1 MTEKKISYHAFIDS
15 EYKYYSTD
23 TPQNFSYNIEG
34 FLPISENLNYIVNIE
49 YVQIYHNTST
59 DDETYIPYYSY
70 SYNVMI
76 DFFKQNNI
84 LSNDQ
89 YINMYCGNTVD
100 YEKFP
105 YWNATTNTVNYDYS
119 MSVSTLLGRDGPKFY
134 IYKPKSIINIQILND
149 DGTALLDALGGV
161 IPRVRLLLKFK
172 PIN

>member
-1 MTEKKISYHAFIDS
+1 MTKEKIRYHAFIDS
-15 EYKYYSTD
+15 EYKYYTTD

-34 FLPISENLNYIVNIE
+34 FLPIPENLNYIVNIE
-49 YVQIYHNTST
+49 YVQIYHNTSA

-76 DFFKQNNI
+76 NFVKQNNI

-89 YINMYCGNTVD
+89 YINMYCGNTAD
-100 YEKFP
+100 YKKSP

-172 PIN
+172 PIY